1 MIDPLFD
8 VFLGQFYNHGA
19 TKVPNLSPNPEDV
32 TATPLITFNY
42 AYHEYSEFRDKVS
55 REFEQWKA
63 QNQQPQQEYD
73 YGGVEKKKRVA
84 ALFNNDN
91 FKEYQPLFERTY
103 DRYKS
108 TLVPKLEKSFQM
120 PLEKIKDL
128 FKKNTYSNEF
138 IERHTQVSGNLLDP
152 KRKYLS
158 YRHDP
163 RINKSDTYWKTDEDN
178 EAIRNEIDYEYFD
191 QSVQGKDFLYKNF
204 RNRASSLQFMF
215 KLYSGVINNAIMDDE
230 KILDDPDY
238 KSSLYDAESWYD
250 GPGRFSGLALQAT
263 ANYFGVQGSHHGTKP
278 DYDYSP
284 GVTKWLEENIDD
296 YANALSTSDDVRD
309 INKYTK
315 ISSWGDDDQL
325 PIPFEN
331 LVAKANQIGSYNE
344 DCHRKFIKTYALS
357 QAIFDI
363 LDIKSLPLFRGVSK
377 QVTEDLNV
385 GDAFSMPARQVS
397 SYTPEWRV
405 AHSFAREIMQNGAI
419 AVVDV
424 PVENIF
430 WNPATH
436 RTFGAH
442 THRYDED
449 SKFSV
454 MYESEVL
461 VLGAQNL
468 TNYLTFKDPKDA
480 TK

>member
-1 MIDPLFD
+1 MLDPLFD
-8 VFLGQFYNHGA
+8 VFLGQFYNFGA
-19 TKVPNLSPNPEDV
+19 KKVSNLSPNPEDV
-32 TATPLITFNY
+32 ANNPLITFNY
-42 AYHEYSEFRDKVS
+42 AYHQYPEFRDKVS

-63 QNQQPQQEYD
+63 QNQQPQEDFD
-73 YGGVEKKKRVA
+73 YGGIEKKKRVA
-84 ALFNNDN
+84 DFFNSEN

-138 IERHTQVSGNLLDP
+138 IQKHTQERGDMLDP

-163 RINKSDTYWKTDEDN
+163 RINKSDIYWKTDEDN
-178 EAIRNEIDYEYFD
+178 EAIRNELDYEYLAQD
-191 QSVQGKDFLYKNF
+191 IEGRGFLYKNF

-215 KLYSGVINNAIMDDE
+215 KMYSGVINNAIMDDE
-230 KILDDPDY
+230 KILNDPEY
-238 KSSLYDAESWYD
+238 RSSLYDAESWYE

-278 DYDYSP
+278 DYEYSL
-284 GVTKWLEENIDD
+284 GVTNWIAENIDD
-296 YANALSTSDDVRD
+296 FSNTLTTSDDPRD
-309 INKYTK
+309 SYKYRK
-315 ISSWGDDDQL
+315 ISMLGDDQNL

-331 LVAKANQIGSYNE
+331 LVAKANQIGHFEE
-344 DCHRKFIKTYALS
+344 DSHRKFIKTYALS
-357 QAIFDI
+357 QAVFDI
-363 LDIKSLPLFRGVSK
+363 LGIKSLPLFRGVSK
-377 QVTEDLNV
+377 NV
-385 GDAFSMPARQVS
+385 ADGLDVGNAFSMPARQVS

-442 THRYDED
+442 THRFED
-449 SKFSV
+449 SDFDV
-454 MYESEVL
+454 RYESEVL